1 MILLGIDANCNLSEG
16 AGAAGIEVDFG
27 WKSPSSFGATYFF
40 FFKDNGDDYSLA
52 SGLTCWLVTQ
62 LARRW

>member
-16 AGAAGIEVDFG
+16 AGAAGIEVYFG

-40 FFKDNGDDYSLA
+40 FSRTMEMTTHSL
-52 SGLTCWLVTQ
+52 Q
-62 LARRW
+62 D